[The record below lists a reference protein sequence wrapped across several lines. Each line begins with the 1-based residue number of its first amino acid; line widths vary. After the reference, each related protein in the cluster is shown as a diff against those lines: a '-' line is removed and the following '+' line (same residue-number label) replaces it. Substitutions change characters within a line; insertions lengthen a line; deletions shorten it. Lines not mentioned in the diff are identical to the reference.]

1 MKETETKKE
10 TIYNLKLHE
19 TMAAGSN
26 WATVMRVAGGWIYT
40 FTCPPEEGSDFG
52 VFVPFDN
59 EFMSDTDED
68 AR

>member
-1 MKETETKKE
+1 MGEPETKKE
-10 TIYNLKLHE
+10 TIYTLKLHE
-19 TMAAGSN
+19 QLDLSKWITIQ
-26 WATVMRVAGGWIYT
+26 RVPGGWIYE
-40 FTCPPEEGSDFG
+40 FLVPPDEGSDFG